1 MKRVAEKMNADKIR
15 NDLRQELTMGDK
27 VSLCDN
33 VAMVT
38 RNLSRYL
45 QEKSI
50 KDELC
55 PGRARKKG
63 AGKMVV
69 QLLLQGMKPARFKDA
84 VKPQLAWEDGGSD
97 SPSKLMAIMNARLD
111 KYEIAEEIQGVRIR
125 TIDRART
132 LDEWGRRRLV
142 K

>member
-33 VAMVT
+33 VTMVT

-45 QEKSI
+45 QEKNN

-55 PGRARKKG
+55 PGGAWKKG

-69 QLLLQGMKPARFKDA
+69 
-84 VKPQLAWEDGGSD
+84 
-97 SPSKLMAIMNARLD
+97 
-111 KYEIAEEIQGVRIR
+111 
-125 TIDRART
+125 
-132 LDEWGRRRLV
+132 
-142 K
+142 